1 MKKIILK
8 IIQKVAKEY
17 NTDISE
23 FFAVFMAGIA
33 LNKDFENV
41 IKSYNLQEKEKEI
54 LKEFYE
60 YLQNELIDE
69 KDTFI
74 KNFIKVTDFDRV
86 FKNLALYFSAFIPED
101 VLISKNSEKIKKS
114 LNIYPEEIKEAV
126 IKSLEMLSLGDIK
139 IDEDLKINILKEV
152 LNTIIILTFIIRNLN
167 A

>member
-126 IKSLEMLSLGDIK
+126 IKSLEMLSLGDTK

>member
-41 IKSYNLQEKEKEI
+41 IKSYNLQEKEI
-54 LKEFYE
+54 LKEFYK

-114 LNIYPEEIKEAV
+114 LNIYPEEIKDAI
-126 IKSLEMLSLGDIK
+126 IKSLEMLSLGDTD
-139 IDEDLKINILKEV
+139 IDEYLKVNILKEV
-152 LNTIIILTFIIRNLN
+152 LNTIIILTFVIRNLN